1 MDKPVQDFA
10 SPSGFWEVVGHG
22 IDQID
27 PDRPIGREPSAS
39 LTGTIT
45 GQSAIAHLV
54 GIVGEANRIAA
65 KSRVLFGSVKE
76 GTGLTGSEVL
86 TLVAIAHATVPPT
99 VPQVGRFLG
108 HPRQVI
114 QRAVKVL
121 EREGFV
127 SPLPNPEHKR
137 APLLEATVK
146 GKRAVER
153 IDADTRR
160 IVARLAQGADTA
172 SLGPTHAGL
181 LALREHI
188 DRNLVEDY

>member
-10 SPSGFWEVVGHG
+10 SSSGFWEVVGHG
-22 IDQID
+22 DAD
-27 PDRPIGREPSAS
+27 MERPIGRKPSAS
-39 LTGTIT
+39 LTGAIT
-45 GQSAIAHLV
+45 EQSAIAHLV
-54 GIVGEANRIAA
+54 GIFGEANRIAA
-65 KSRVLFGSVKE
+65 KTRLLFGSVKE

-108 HPRQVI
+108 SPRQVI
-114 QRAVKVL
+114 QRAIKVL
-121 EREGFV
+121 EREGYV

-137 APLLEATVK
+137 APLLEATAK
-146 GKRAVER
+146 GRQTVAR

-160 IVARLAQGADTA
+160 IVSKLAQGADTA

-188 DRNLVEDY
+188 DRSLVAEDY